1 MITGFEINVSIMF
14 IKPMGFSRDEIDM
27 SFLTTFF
34 LGALETTKEN
44 NLFCFV
50 TGLNSVNWQCKEKKA
65 PFHEFIEFN
74 DNKKTLGQSNV

>member
-34 LGALETTKEN
+34 LGARK
-44 NLFCFV
+44 
-50 TGLNSVNWQCKEKKA
+50 
-65 PFHEFIEFN
+65 
-74 DNKKTLGQSNV
+74 

>member
-1 MITGFEINVSIMF
+1 MF
-14 IKPMGFSRDEIDM
+14 IKPMGFSRDEIGM
-27 SFLTTFF
+27 SFNDILFITV
-34 LGALETTKEN
+34 EMTKEN

>member
-1 MITGFEINVSIMF
+1 MKLACLFNDILF
-14 IKPMGFSRDEIDM
+14 IAVEM
-27 SFLTTFF
+27 
-34 LGALETTKEN
+34 TKEN